1 VDLPK
6 LNQKLEALSAR
17 KTFEPLD
24 VKADTDVRTFLK
36 NERENAI
43 LSVIEDT
50 KKNVSNEPYSQ
61 NIVDFSHTRRSATLR
76 TSRGGPV

>member
-50 KKNVSNEPYSQ
+50 KKNVGKQPGNQTITNTSNPIQSP
-61 NIVDFSHTRRSATLR
+61 D
-76 TSRGGPV
+76 